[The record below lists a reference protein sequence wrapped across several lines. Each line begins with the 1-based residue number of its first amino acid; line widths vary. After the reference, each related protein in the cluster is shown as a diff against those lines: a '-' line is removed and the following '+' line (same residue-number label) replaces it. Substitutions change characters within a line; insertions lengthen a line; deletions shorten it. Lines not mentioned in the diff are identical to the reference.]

1 MTMKSDSARSIKNR
15 LIGSS
20 STGELQHN
28 RLKKLKGSNMGIIE
42 KILKKPVRDPEST
55 YLGGEALC
63 KQGYYLDAI
72 SMLEP
77 LISTGPG
84 HARASLL
91 KGFALYQLGSF
102 EEALQF
108 FDQALGID
116 PGLPDAHLYKG
127 LIYSNFGKY
136 TMALSHYDRALAI
149 HPTFIQAWY
158 VKGLTLSIQEKYEE
172 SVRAYERV
180 LSLDPKHGDAL
191 AGITASMR
199 KCERGRQEK
208 TLPIP
213 VTGIPEGGCG
223 TVLPAI
229 TTVPV
234 PCSPLPSPGSLPLK
248 LPPRGSTGTLDPQA
262 DGLVYDGIK
271 TRMMMAGLA
280 SSDPGD
286 VLPII
291 PTNREAVDLP
301 APYGENSQE
310 VQGENPFLQQPSAS
324 RCSSYEEMIREIG
337 GAPANIPDPEQMYTL
352 GDLYM
357 KTGRY
362 RDATGIFERIL
373 ETGSENAGT
382 WRSLGDARKKTG
394 NYDEA
399 KFAYDR
405 SLEIEPGNPGVW
417 LVRAKVLFM
426 LNQHE
431 EAIVSCDRAIALD
444 TDFVDGWLYKG
455 FILKKIQRNSDAIAV
470 YDRVLALNPGHAH
483 AARQLRSIRQ
493 SI

>member
-1 MTMKSDSARSIKNR
+1 
-15 LIGSS
+15 
-20 STGELQHN
+20 
-28 RLKKLKGSNMGIIE
+28 MGIIE
-42 KILKKPVRDPEST
+42 KILKKPVRNPESM
-55 YLGGEALC
+55 YLSGEVLC

-72 SMLEP
+72 TILEP

-116 PGLPDAHLYKG
+116 PELPDAHLYKG
-127 LIYSNFGKY
+127 LIYSNFGKH
-136 TMALSHYDRALAI
+136 TVALSHYDRALAI

-172 SVRAYERV
+172 SIRAYERV
-180 LSLDPKHGDAL
+180 LSFDPKHGDAL
-191 AGITASMR
+191 AGINAAMR

-208 TLPIP
+208 THTIP
-213 VTGIPEGGCG
+213 VTSMNKVESDTVSP
-223 TVLPAI
+223 VLP
-229 TTVPV
+229 TVPV
-234 PCSPLPSPGSLPLK
+234 PCSPLQSPGSVPRK
-248 LPPRGSTGTLDPQA
+248 VPPGGSTGIRYMPTDVQ
-262 DGLVYDGIK
+262 VHDGIK
-271 TRMMMAGLA
+271 ARIMMASPI
-280 SSDPGD
+280 SSDPED
-286 VLPII
+286 MLPIRS
-291 PTNREAVDLP
+291 TNRGAVDPLD
-301 APYGENSQE
+301 PYRENSKE
-310 VQGENPFLQQPSAS
+310 VHVENLFLRQPSAS
-324 RCSSYEEMIREIG
+324 RCSSYEEMIRTIG
-337 GAPANIPDPEQMYTL
+337 EDPARIFDSEQLFSL

-357 KTGRY
+357 RTGRY
-362 RDATGIFERIL
+362 RDATVTFERIL
-373 ETGSENAGT
+373 EIEPENADA

-417 LVRAKVLFM
+417 IFRAKVLFM
-426 LNQHE
+426 LKQHE
-431 EAIVSCDRAIALD
+431 EAIESCDHAIALD
-444 TDFVDGWLYKG
+444 TNFVDAWLYKG

-483 AARQLRSIRQ
+483 ATRQLRSIHQ